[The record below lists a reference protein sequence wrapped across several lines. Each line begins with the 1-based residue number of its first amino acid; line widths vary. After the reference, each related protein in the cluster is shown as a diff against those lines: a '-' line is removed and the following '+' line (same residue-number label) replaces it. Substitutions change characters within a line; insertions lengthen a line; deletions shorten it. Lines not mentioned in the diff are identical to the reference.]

1 MRKEGRHRRW
11 KFKKVESEQNG
22 RIRGERDRGEEEG
35 RKELVENGCNYFPA
49 IRYHLIKYLQQN
61 YIYMMNGTL

>member
-1 MRKEGRHRRW
+1 MAGH
-11 KFKKVESEQNG
+11 G
-22 RIRGERDRGEEEG
+22 GERDGGEEEG

-61 YIYMMNGTL
+61 YIYMMNGTV